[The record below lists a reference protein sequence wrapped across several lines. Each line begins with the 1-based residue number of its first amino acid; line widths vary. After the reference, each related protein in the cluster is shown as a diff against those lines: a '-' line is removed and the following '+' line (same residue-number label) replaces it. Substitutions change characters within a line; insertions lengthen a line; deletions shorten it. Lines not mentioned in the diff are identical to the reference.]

1 MKKKCFLLFNSTADG
16 VYMVTNKMN
25 RQVMDLIVLKTHIG
39 TESQLIEI
47 QTSGTKSDCP
57 FRNSL

>member
-1 MKKKCFLLFNSTADG
+1 
-16 VYMVTNKMN
+16 MN
-25 RQVMDLIVLKTHIG
+25 WQVMDLIVLKTHIG

-57 FRNSL
+57 FRNSLLIIKN